1 MIIQLITQHPESI
14 FEIVKRTPT
23 WVWGLFAALL
33 ALGLSQLRDQQPSLR
48 RVTLVPIGMVVFGL
62 YGLWSAFG
70 SSPQIAAVMLAWL
83 AATLTVSGAML
94 FLPVRSKARFE
105 ATKAQFWVP
114 GSAVPL
120 VLILGIF
127 MTKYLAGVELGM
139 NPAIARD
146 ASFALPISLLYG
158 AFNGLFAARALRLI
172 RLARITTPISAPH
185 RAGAHL
191 IAQGA

>member
-14 FEIVKRTPT
+14 LEIVKRTPT

-33 ALGLSQLRDQQPSLR
+33 ALGISQLRDQQPSLR
-48 RVTLVPIGMVVFGL
+48 RVTLVPIGMMVFGL

-70 SSPQIAAVMLAWL
+70 SSPQIAAVMLIWL
-83 AATLTVSGAML
+83 AATLLVSGAML

-105 ATKAQFWVP
+105 AATAQFSVP

-127 MTKYLAGVELGM
+127 LTKYLAGVELGM
-139 NPAIARD
+139 NPSVARD
-146 ASFALPISLLYG
+146 ASFALPIGLLYG

-172 RLARITTPISAPH
+172 RLARLAAPH
-185 RAGAHL
+185 RAGARQMT
-191 IAQGA
+191 QGA